1 MFTVCSSVTN
11 RGVGSAE
18 MLQMRVL
25 VEDYEAKRVGDLLE
39 RAPSATRVVRAGTD
53 LRNEHVLLVAD
64 IQPDSADAIVLE
76 LERAGVDAA
85 AIQLVQLDS
94 VATIEA
100 GAHSWLATRSR
111 ALVWTSVVSQAR
123 ENAVFSAKYAVFMAI
138 AGVIA
143 AIGVLSSNT
152 ILIVGAMAIS
162 PDLVPVTSAAV
173 GIVGRRPR
181 LLGRSLATLGLGF
194 LCAIVTAAITSA
206 VASGLG
212 LLPSGYVLRPSTD
225 VSTLTQFGALIMTV
239 AFVAGV
245 AGILAFE
252 TRASAAVG
260 VAISVTTIPAAALV
274 GCGLGLGQHAS
285 VLEGGVVLAIN
296 VLLLIAGATT
306 GLAAQRATARYR
318 VTRDKR
324 AAV

>member
-1 MFTVCSSVTN
+1 
-11 RGVGSAE
+11 
-18 MLQMRVL
+18 MR
-25 VEDYEAKRVGDLLE
+25 
-39 RAPSATRVVRAGTD
+39 SGTD
-53 LRNEHVLLVAD
+53 LHGERVLLIAD
-64 IQPDSADAIVLE
+64 IQPDSADEIVTE
-76 LERAGVDAA
+76 LETAGVDAA
-85 AIQLVQLDS
+85 EIQLVQLDS

-111 ALVWTSVVSQAR
+111 ALVWTSVVNQAR

-181 LLGRSLATLGLGF
+181 LFGRSLATLALGF
-194 LCAIVTAAITSA
+194 LCAIAAASATAA
-206 VASGLG
+206 VANGLG
-212 LLPSGYVLRPSTD
+212 LLPAGYALKASTD
-225 VSTLTQFGALIMTV
+225 VSTVTQFGALIMTV
-239 AFVAGV
+239 AFVAGI

-274 GCGLGLGQHAS
+274 GAGIGWPRAS
-285 VLEGGVVLAIN
+285 VLEGAAVLAIN
-296 VLLLIAGATT
+296 VLLLVAGATT
-306 GLAAQRATARYR
+306 GLALQRIAARRRMAGGEQPR
-318 VTRDKR
+318 V
-324 AAV
+324 